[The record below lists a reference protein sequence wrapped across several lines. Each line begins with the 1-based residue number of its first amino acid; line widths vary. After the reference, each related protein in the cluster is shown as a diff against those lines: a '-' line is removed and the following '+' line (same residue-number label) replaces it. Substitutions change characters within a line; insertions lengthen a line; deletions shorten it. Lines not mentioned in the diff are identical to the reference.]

1 MIVASGARDV
11 LVSEDGAPDEQ
22 QGFAEQ
28 DLSAAQPELAP
39 GPQLVITAS
48 WLTMKEAALLT
59 GTLARA
65 LPLPSGSRPALCA

>member
-1 MIVASGARDV
+1 M
-11 LVSEDGAPDEQ
+11 SEDGALDEQ
-22 QGFAEQ
+22 QGFGEQ

-48 WLTMKEAALLT
+48 WLTMKEAALLA

-65 LPLPSGSRPALCA
+65 LPLSSGPRPASCP